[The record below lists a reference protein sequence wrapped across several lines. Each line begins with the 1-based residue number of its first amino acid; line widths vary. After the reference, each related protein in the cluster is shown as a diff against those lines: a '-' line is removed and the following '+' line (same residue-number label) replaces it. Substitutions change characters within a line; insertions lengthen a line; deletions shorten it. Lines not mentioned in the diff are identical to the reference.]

1 MQNLIPTLQVA
12 IGPVILISGVGL
24 LLLSMTNR
32 LGRAID
38 RARQLKEVHRAG
50 SEADRERVAGQLDI
64 IWRRA
69 HLIRA
74 AIVWG
79 TSGAL
84 LAAMLIIF
92 LFIGT
97 LLGWPIGFFIAVL
110 FGGCMATIIV
120 SLIYFIRDINL
131 SLHALRLELGSAKK

>member
-1 MQNLIPTLQVA
+1 LQNLVPTLQVA

-32 LGRAID
+32 LGRTID
-38 RARQLKEVHRAG
+38 RARELKEVHRTG
-50 SEADRERVAGQLDI
+50 SEADRARVAGQLDI

-79 TSGAL
+79 ASGVL
-84 LAAMLIIF
+84 LAALLIIF

-97 LLGWPIGFFIAVL
+97 LLGWPIGPFIAIL
-110 FGGCMATIIV
+110 FGGCMATIII
-120 SLIYFIRDINL
+120 SLAYFIRDINL
-131 SLHALRLELGSAKK
+131 SLHALRLELNSDEK

>member
-1 MQNLIPTLQVA
+1 
-12 IGPVILISGVGL
+12 
-24 LLLSMTNR
+24 MTNR

-38 RARQLKEVHRAG
+38 RARQLKEVHRDG
-50 SEADRERVAGQLDI
+50 SEVDRERVSGQLDI
-64 IWRRA
+64 LWRRA

-74 AIVWG
+74 SIVWG
-79 TSGAL
+79 ASGVL

-97 LLGWPIGFFIAVL
+97 LLGWPIAPFIAVL

-131 SLHALRLELGSAKK
+131 SLHALRLELGPGQK